1 MALNFPN
8 NPSTGQEHTGV
19 NGIVYRYDGEKWI
32 TLGAAN
38 VGGSPTFD
46 SLAVNGSAS
55 FASGGTT
62 IDGPSGV
69 TVTSSSGAK
78 NQLNGDGFYQ
88 IKTDGSTSA
97 ATILANGSAT
107 FDGVLQGNQRVIANG
122 GGGKTGTAAT
132 FLNYAGDASTVTAS
146 ITADGSASFAGQIQ
160 GGNNTTAFGGVFYSN
175 SSDPTYATLYA
186 RNYDQSGTGNVIRC
200 ENPTGG
206 IAFQVNADGSATFA
220 NTVESPSFYGNA
232 TGTAQV
238 WYGGNTGTSVIKAD
252 GSAEFAGTVTV
263 GAYSAFGTGL
273 GVRTSANGSLS
284 LNRPNDTAA
293 PALQISQ
300 IGSTDIKTQLKNDGS
315 ATFAGT
321 LRVNHS
327 GSGFFGTDGDSLS
340 LGDSGGTKVSI
351 QSTTGAATFAGGV
364 TAGGDCIIETGS
376 LNVYQASNS
385 NAATVFNGG
394 WNTGGGRNIT
404 STIYSDGSA
413 EFGSAPNN
421 SNATGV
427 SFLSANGAIAVQAN
441 GRLFRGHA
449 YSNGAQTSVINDDGS
464 ATFSGN
470 ITAGNVS
477 DIKFKENITDAN
489 PQLADVTA
497 LGSSLKNW
505 DWKEE
510 APLNDELKSKRFL
523 GLIAQEA
530 EQICPGLTYEVG
542 EGEDS
547 YKAIN
552 HDILVMKL
560 LGAVA
565 ELKAEV
571 EALKG

>member
-206 IAFQVNADGSATFA
+206 IAFQVNAGGSATFA

-413 EFGSAPNN
+413 TFGSAPNN

-510 APLNDELKSKRFL
+510 APLNEELRAKRFL